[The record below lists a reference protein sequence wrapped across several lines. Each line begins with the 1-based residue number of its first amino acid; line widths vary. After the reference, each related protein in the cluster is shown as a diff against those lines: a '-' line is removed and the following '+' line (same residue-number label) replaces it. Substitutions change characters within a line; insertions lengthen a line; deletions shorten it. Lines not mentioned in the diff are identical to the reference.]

1 MKIQISNRHETAHPN
16 IKTMI
21 ESELGELSSRYDIL
35 GADVILDREGKQAPA
50 SLFAE
55 INLKLRGATLVAKE
69 KSEKIEKSIDLA
81 FKSLQKQLQRHKET
95 HFSSQELRRTA
106 SKIKA

>member
-1 MKIQISNRHETAHPN
+1 MKIQISNRHDTAHPH

-21 ESELGELSSRYDIL
+21 ESELGELSSRYEIL
-35 GADVILDREGKQAPA
+35 SADVILDREGKEATQ

-55 INLKLRGATLVAKE
+55 VNLKLPGTTLVAKE

-106 SKIKA
+106 AKIKA